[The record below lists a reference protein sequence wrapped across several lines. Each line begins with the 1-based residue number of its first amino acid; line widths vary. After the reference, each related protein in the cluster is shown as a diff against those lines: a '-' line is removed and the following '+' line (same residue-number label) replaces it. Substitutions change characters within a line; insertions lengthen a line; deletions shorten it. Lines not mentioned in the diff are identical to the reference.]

1 MELGTFRQL
10 KSQFRC
16 GIQLDI
22 SWLALDKLSNFNG
35 VQYGLF
41 AVINVLCLLG
51 KAPVIV
57 SLLCHTWD
65 TKCSLRPRCFRSTF
79 SVVDVLT
86 MVLVLLGPRAR
97 EGMYNEGGRY

>member
-41 AVINVLCLLG
+41 AVINVCW
-51 KAPVIV
+51 ARHQ
-57 SLLCHTWD
+57 LLCHYYVTRG
-65 TKCSLRPRCFRSTF
+65 TQNVLCVR
-79 SVVDVLT
+79 DVFGPHFQ
-86 MVLVLLGPRAR
+86 LL
-97 EGMYNEGGRY
+97 MF